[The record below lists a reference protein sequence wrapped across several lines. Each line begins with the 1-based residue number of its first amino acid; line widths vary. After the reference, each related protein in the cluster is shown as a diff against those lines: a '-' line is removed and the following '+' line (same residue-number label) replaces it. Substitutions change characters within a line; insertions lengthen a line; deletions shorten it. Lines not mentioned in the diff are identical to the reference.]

1 MADDVERETDRTLR
15 LLWRRE
21 LGAREG
27 SRGPKQSSSVDDVVR
42 AAIAIADAE
51 GLDALSMRKV
61 GDRLGLRV
69 MSVYTYVANRA
80 ELVSLM
86 VDEVAGEEPMKPHRG
101 ATRTRLRRVCQQ
113 LYDGYRRHPWLL
125 QAESIRGN
133 LGPNVVT
140 RYEWQL
146 AAIEGIGLDD
156 ISMDQVITLIGGF
169 AAGAAQMSIE
179 VKRTQETSGLTDAEW
194 WEINAPILDRVMA
207 GTSFP
212 LAGRVGTAT
221 GETYNAA
228 TDPDLSFRF
237 GLDRILDGVEF
248 YIAQRSGTDR

>member
-1 MADDVERETDRTLR
+1 MADDVQQDTDRTLR

-86 VDEVAGEEPMKPHRG
+86 VDEVAGEEPLKPHRG
-101 ATRTRLRRVCQQ
+101 AIRTRLRRVCQQ
-113 LYDGYRRHPWLL
+113 LYDAYLRHPWLL

-133 LGPNVVT
+133 LGPNVVI

-156 ISMDQVITLIGGF
+156 IAMDQVITLVSGF
-169 AAGAAQMSIE
+169 AAGAAQMNIE
-179 VKRTQETSGLTDAEW
+179 VKRTQEASGLTDAEW

-212 LAGRVGTAT
+212 LAARVGTTT

-228 TDPDLSFRF
+228 TNPDLSFRF
-237 GLDRILDGVEF
+237 GLDRILDGVEL
-248 YIAQRSGTDR
+248 YIAQRSGGD